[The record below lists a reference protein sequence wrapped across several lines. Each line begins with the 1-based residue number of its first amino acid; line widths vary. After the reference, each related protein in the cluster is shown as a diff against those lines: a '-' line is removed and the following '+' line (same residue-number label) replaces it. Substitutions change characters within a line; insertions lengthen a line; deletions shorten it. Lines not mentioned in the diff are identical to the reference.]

1 VITSE
6 FYLVGITSYLIG
18 SISFA
23 ILVSRRLKLAD
34 PRTYGSMNAGAT
46 NLLRGGSKIG
56 AALALV
62 GDALKGWVV
71 IYGVKEWL
79 TFPGH
84 NSQWL
89 IMVASI
95 GVFLGHGY
103 PIFFRFKGGKGVAT
117 CLGVLCALNPHL
129 GLSTTLVWLSV
140 MLVTRISSLSAICAS
155 VAAPFFGMWLLP
167 SWPERLTVLILTLL
181 LLLHHQA
188 NIRKLIR
195 GEETVFRKK

>member
-1 VITSE
+1 MFTPE
-6 FYLVGITSYLIG
+6 FYLVGIVSYLIG

-46 NLLRGGSKIG
+46 NLLRGGSKKA

-71 IYGVKEWL
+71 IYAVQGWL
-79 TFPGH
+79 DLKGH
-84 NSQWL
+84 SPWL
-89 IMVASI
+89 IMIASL

-117 CLGVLCALNPHL
+117 CLGVLSAMNPHL

-155 VAAPFFGMWLLP
+155 VAAPFFAMWLLP
-167 SWPERLTVLILTLL
+167 DWPERLTVLMLALL
-181 LLLHHQA
+181 LLFHHQA
-188 NIRKLIR
+188 NIRKLMR

>member
-1 VITSE
+1 MITSE
-6 FYLVGITSYLIG
+6 FYIVAIVSYLIG

-23 ILVSRRLKLAD
+23 VLVSRRLKLAD
-34 PRTYGSMNAGAT
+34 PRTYGSKNAGAT
-46 NLLRGGSKIG
+46 NLLRGGSKKA

-71 IYGVKEWL
+71 IYGLKEWL
-79 TFPGH
+79 AFPGH
-84 NSQWL
+84 SPWL
-89 IMVASI
+89 LMIASI

-117 CLGVLCALNPHL
+117 CLGVLVALNPHL

-140 MLVTRISSLSAICAS
+140 MLVTRVSSLSAICAS
-155 VAAPFFGMWLLP
+155 VAAPFFAIWLLP
-167 SWPERLTVLILTLL
+167 SWIERLTVLTLSLL

-188 NIRKLIR
+188 NIRKLMR